1 MSPLPDSYALPELD
15 GWRVE
20 QGPPPPEP
28 DDFDA
33 VADAERRGH
42 AEGLA
47 AGRALAEAELEPL
60 RAALRAAAA
69 ALGGARDEV
78 VAVAESR
85 AIELAVL
92 LAGKILAT
100 SLELEPEGLLSVVE
114 GALRHLADADEVVLE
129 VNPADVAL
137 LQGEIGS
144 LDASVGGP
152 KSIVVVAERR
162 VGRGGCVVRTREG
175 EIDARVETQL
185 ERAGELLRGALRS

>member
-1 MSPLPDSYALPELD
+1 MAPDSYTLPELD

-20 QGPPPPEP
+20 HGPPPPEP

-42 AEGLA
+42 AEGMA

-60 RAALRAAAA
+60 RTALHAAAA
-69 ALGGARDEV
+69 ALGSARDEV

-100 SLELEPEGLLSVVE
+100 SLELEPGLVLSVVE

-137 LQGEIGS
+137 LQGEVAS

-175 EIDARVETQL
+175 EIDARLDTQL
-185 ERAGELLRGALRS
+185 ERAAELLRGALRP